1 MVTDTSLPYP
11 LRRLVGVRHTSGS
24 SQRCR
29 LADMLISDRLLLPS
43 DGGVA
48 WLQFTVKG
56 AAFTLIGVNL
66 LYIYC

>member
-1 MVTDTSLPYP
+1 MIP
-11 LRRLVGVRHTSGS
+11 LRRLVGARHTSGS

-29 LADMLISDRLLLPS
+29 LANMPISDRLLLPS

-48 WLQFTVKG
+48 WLQFTVIG

-66 LYIYC
+66 E